1 MDVEMSQE
9 IRVHLEMLEQRY
21 RASGMND
28 DEARYAAL
36 RRFGGVEQIK
46 ERCREQRGWTW
57 LENSLRDLRCAARS
71 LRRAPLFSGAVIAT
85 LALCIGPNTAI
96 LTVLYALVLKPA
108 PFHEPERLVQVYNA
122 FEKLGGGRSRQAGSV
137 PQYRDFQAHA
147 DLFEGFA
154 LMRYAGTTLDDDT
167 AAISTNWRVG
177 AGLLGRSFARVLAT
191 DPGFDTSNLVQGRM
205 AVPKAFEPV
214 EANVGL
220 QRRIVEGLREIPGVE
235 GAALVFDYALAGS
248 FRSSPFVIRGEAA
261 SPGANR
267 PLVAIDPVSP
277 EFFETL
283 RITLLEGR
291 GFTCA
296 DDIRSSPVLVVDDL
310 FAQRYFP
317 GRSAV
322 GQEVALSD
330 RPPPDGQPWPR
341 IVGVV
346 RRPQLSGLEARDG
359 VPIVFMPM
367 VQQPAF
373 GFSFVVRSPRE
384 TGDLLREIRR
394 KLHTIEPTL
403 PLYGTATI
411 EEGLDSLMMGRRGVT
426 LLIGAFAGLALVLAG
441 IGLYGVLAYDVSQRT
456 REIGIRG
463 AIGATR
469 TQIVAMIL
477 RQGMWRTGLGVAI
490 GFVAAIYLTRF
501 LQAWLFDVGRFDPV
515 AFSGVSLLM
524 LAVSLLACWLPARR
538 AARVDPMVAL
548 RCE

>member
-1 MDVEMSQE
+1 
-9 IRVHLEMLEQRY
+9 
-21 RASGMND
+21 
-28 DEARYAAL
+28 
-36 RRFGGVEQIK
+36 
-46 ERCREQRGWTW
+46 
-57 LENSLRDLRCAARS
+57 
-71 LRRAPLFSGAVIAT
+71 
-85 LALCIGPNTAI
+85 
-96 LTVLYALVLKPA
+96 
-108 PFHEPERLVQVYNA
+108 
-122 FEKLGGGRSRQAGSV
+122 
-137 PQYRDFQAHA
+137 
-147 DLFEGFA
+147 
-154 LMRYAGTTLDDDT
+154 
-167 AAISTNWRVG
+167 
-177 AGLLGRSFARVLAT
+177 
-191 DPGFDTSNLVQGRM
+191 M

-235 GAALVFDYALAGS
+235 GAGLVFDYALAGS

-261 SPGANR
+261 SPGVNR
-267 PLVAIDPVSP
+267 PLVAVDPVSP

-291 GFTCA
+291 GFTYA

-310 FAQRYFP
+310 FVQRYFP

-330 RPPPDGQPWPR
+330 RPPPDGRPWPR

-394 KLHTIEPTL
+394 KLHAIEPTL

-411 EEGLDSLMMGRRGVT
+411 EEGLDNLMMGRRGVT